1 MDLIHVIPNLKNGGA
16 ENMLVNLALQ
26 LCKRGYKQSIITFEN
41 SKGDF
46 NFSKLDKQI
55 LVLNLKTE
63 KKKSLEILK
72 ETRAPLILWMYTS
85 ILKFEFLK
93 LRYKLNNQYFWNIR
107 HSDFGSLQIKQ
118 KLGLYFLG
126 IVSKI
131 TNSRIIYCSFKS
143 KSVHENYFFK
153 ELHSCVIQNRLAK
166 HPPSKINK
174 LDYDFIL
181 FVGRNN
187 PQKGPDHLK
196 EIVFNVLKAQPSFKA
211 LILGYGWNLDYFKEE
226 IQDRIILISS
236 AENVFDYYGNAKCLL
251 YTSLYGEGYPNV
263 VAEGMIMGVPIVGYD
278 TGDFNSMIQNYDLG
292 ETVSNKDEFVTSI
305 LNIINNRASNQQRI
319 NAINKISPEL
329 YFDKTIN
336 SYIEILF

>member
-1 MDLIHVIPNLKNGGA
+1 MNLIHVIPNLKNGGA

-63 KKKSLEILK
+63 KKKSMKILK
-72 ETRAPLILWMYTS
+72 ETKAPVLLWMYAS
-85 ILKFEFLK
+85 IFKFEFLK

-118 KLGLYFLG
+118 KAGLYFLG
-126 IVSKI
+126 IVSNI
-131 TNSRIIYCSFKS
+131 ANSRIIYCSFKS

-153 ELHSCVIQNRLAK
+153 EIHSCVIQNRLAK
-166 HPPSKINK
+166 LPPAKINK
-174 LDYDFIL
+174 LDHDFIL

-187 PQKGPDHLK
+187 PQKGPEHLK
-196 EIVFNVLKAQPSFKA
+196 EIVFNVLKAQSSFKA
-211 LILGYGWNLDYFKEE
+211 VILGSGWNLDYFNEE
-226 IQDRIILISS
+226 IQDRIKLINS
-236 AENVFDYYGNAKCLL
+236 AENVFDYYGSAKCLL
-251 YTSLYGEGYPNV
+251 YTSLYGEGYPNII
-263 VAEGMIMGVPIVGYD
+263 AEGMIMGVPIVGYD
-278 TGDFNSMIQNYDLG
+278 SGDFNLMIQNYDLG
-292 ETVSNKDEFVTSI
+292 ETVSNKYEFVSSV
-305 LNIINNRASNQQRI
+305 LNIINNQSSDQQRT

-329 YFDKTIN
+329 HFDKTIN
-336 SYIEILF
+336 SYTDILF

>member
-46 NFSKLDKQI
+46 NFSKLNKQI
-55 LVLNLKTE
+55 LVLNLKTD
-63 KKKSLEILK
+63 KKKSLKILK
-72 ETRAPLILWMYTS
+72 ETTAPVILWMYTS

-126 IVSKI
+126 IVSNI
-131 TNSRIIYCSFKS
+131 TNSRIIYCSYKS

-153 ELHSCVIQNRLAK
+153 EIHSCVIQNRLAK
-166 HPPSKINK
+166 LPPAKINK
-174 LDYDFIL
+174 LDYNFIL

-187 PQKGPDHLK
+187 PQKGPEHLK
-196 EIVFNVLKAQPSFKA
+196 KIVFDVLKTQSSFKA
-211 LILGYGWNLDYFKEE
+211 VILGSGWNLNYFNKE
-226 IQDRIILISS
+226 IQDRIKIINS

-251 YTSLYGEGYPNV
+251 YTSLYGEGYPNII
-263 VAEGMIMGVPIVGYD
+263 AEGMIMGVPLVGYD
-278 TGDFNSMIQNYDLG
+278 TGDFNLMIQNYDLA
-292 ETVSNKDEFVTSI
+292 EIVSNKDEFATTI
-305 LNIINNRASNQQRI
+305 LNIINNQPTEQQRT

-336 SYIEILF
+336 NYIDILF

>member
-26 LCKRGYKQSIITFEN
+26 LFKRGYKQAIITFEN
-41 SKGDF
+41 SKEDF
-46 NFSKLDKQI
+46 NLSKLDKQI
-55 LVLNLKTE
+55 LVLNFKKE
-63 KKKSLEILK
+63 KKKSLKILK
-72 ETRAPLILWMYTS
+72 ETKAPVLLWMYPS

-107 HSDFGSLQIKQ
+107 HSDFGSFQIKQ

-126 IVSKI
+126 IVSNI
-131 TNSRIIYCSFKS
+131 TNSKIIYCSFKS
-143 KSVHENYFFK
+143 KFVHNKYLFK
-153 ELHSCVIQNRLAK
+153 KANSFVIQNRLAK
-166 HPPSKINK
+166 LPPTKINK
-174 LDYDFIL
+174 LNYDFIL

-196 EIVFNVLKAQPSFKA
+196 EIIFNILKAQPNFKA
-211 LILGYGWNLDYFKEE
+211 LILGSGWDLDYFKEE
-226 IQDRIILISS
+226 IQGRIILISA
-236 AENVFDYYGNAKCLL
+236 AENVFDYYSSAKCLL
-251 YTSLYGEGYPNV
+251 YTSLYGEGYPNII
-263 VAEGMIMGVPIVGYD
+263 AEGMITGVPIVGYD
-278 TGDFNSMIQNYDLG
+278 TGDFKLMIQNYNLG

-305 LNIINNRASNQQRI
+305 LNIINNRASNQQKI

>member
-41 SKGDF
+41 STGDF
-46 NFSKLDKQI
+46 NFSKLHKQI
-55 LVLNLKTE
+55 IVLNLKTE
-63 KKKSLEILK
+63 KKKSLKILK
-72 ETRAPLILWMYTS
+72 ETKAPVILWMYQS

-126 IVSKI
+126 IVSNI
-131 TNSRIIYCSFKS
+131 TNSRIIYCSFRS
-143 KSVHENYFFK
+143 KFVHENYFFK
-153 ELHSCVIQNRLAK
+153 EINSYVIQNRLAK
-166 HPPSKINK
+166 LPPAKINK

-187 PQKGPDHLK
+187 PQKGPEHLK

-211 LILGYGWNLDYFKEE
+211 LILGSGWNLDYFNEE
-226 IQDRIILISS
+226 IQDRIILISA
-236 AENVFDYYGNAKCLL
+236 AENVFDYYGSAKCLL
-251 YTSLYGEGYPNV
+251 YTSLYGEGYPNII
-263 VAEGMIMGVPIVGYD
+263 AEGLIMGVSVVGYD
-278 TGDFNSMIQNYDLG
+278 TGDFNLMIQNYDLG

-305 LNIINNRASNQQRI
+305 LNVINNQLFEQERS
-319 NAINKISPEL
+319 NAIKKISPEL
-329 YFDKTIN
+329 HFDKTIN
-336 SYIEILF
+336 SYIDILF